1 MKFFHT
7 SIILHNKEEYSDVQ
21 IIRNYSIYQ
30 LKTKIFLVYKIK
42 QMESKNQNAILINL
56 GSTLRQLRM
65 RKGFKSAEVFSFEN
79 ELNRTAYWRWENGKN
94 ITMKNLLRLCD
105 IHKISPKE
113 LFEIIENK
121 YNRNFTNEL
130 LNEPESVIL
139 KSKYKRTKYSK

>member
-1 MKFFHT
+1 LKFFHT

-113 LFEIIENK
+113 LSEIIENK

>member
-1 MKFFHT
+1 LKFFHT

>member
-1 MKFFHT
+1 MEPMK
-7 SIILHNKEEYSDVQ
+7 
-21 IIRNYSIYQ
+21 
-30 LKTKIFLVYKIK
+30 
-42 QMESKNQNAILINL
+42 QNTVLINL

-65 RKGFKSAEVFSFEN
+65 RKGFKSAEVFSYEN

-121 YNRNFTNEL
+121 YNPNFTNEL
-130 LNEPESVIL
+130 LNEPESVLI
-139 KSKYKRTKYSK
+139 KNKHKRTEY

>member
-1 MKFFHT
+1 
-7 SIILHNKEEYSDVQ
+7 
-21 IIRNYSIYQ
+21 
-30 LKTKIFLVYKIK
+30 LVYKIK